1 MSELPVSTV
10 ELPSFEFSV
19 RGRVELVTGA
29 EPLLVVTVE
38 IPPYQ
43 VVEKFRG
50 LKIAACEVDA
60 QSRRVEI
67 PITSAA
73 PDFDEKDW
81 ELKLAARLSDQ
92 LAKRILNDGLKD
104 GLKLPK
110 EPWRPNETKSQFV
123 LKCARQLW
131 QWDEAAKKARFVEMA
146 PLDLVEAAGF
156 FDQSNLINRCKLHG
170 IESHED
176 LLKLARLCGIP
187 GSLSKPW

>member
-19 RGRVELVTGA
+19 RARVELVTGA

-50 LKIAACEVDA
+50 LKTAACEVAA
-60 QSRRVEI
+60 QSRRFEI
-67 PITSAA
+67 PIMSAA

-81 ELKLAARLSDQ
+81 ELKLATRLSHEI
-92 LAKRILNDGLKD
+92 AKRILEDD
-104 GLKLPK
+104 LKLPK
-110 EPWRPNETKSQFV
+110 NPWRPNETRSQFV

-131 QWDEAAKKARFVEMA
+131 QWDEATKKAQFVEMT
-146 PLDLVEAAGF
+146 PLDLVAAAGF
-156 FDQSNLINRCKLHG
+156 FDESNLINRRKLHG
-170 IESHED
+170 IESHEE
-176 LLKLARLCGIP
+176 LLKLARLCGIS
-187 GSLSKPW
+187 GSFSKTW

>member
-92 LAKRILNDGLKD
+92 LAKRILKD

-110 EPWRPNETKSQFV
+110 KPRRPNETKSQFV

-131 QWDEAAKKARFVEMA
+131 QWDEAAKKARFVEM
-146 PLDLVEAAGF
+146 LDLVEAAGF
-156 FDQSNLINRCKLHG
+156 FDQSNLINRRKLHG

-176 LLKLARLCGIP
+176 LLKLARLCGI
-187 GSLSKPW
+187 SDSFSKPW